1 MQRTLAEIS
10 LNPKLIIFDCDGVL
24 VDSEPIANKV
34 LAKLLSEIGIPTTYE
49 QSLDLFLGK
58 SWKDSLIIINELLG
72 KKPPPDLYEIY
83 MDRMFKEFED
93 HLRPIQGIE
102 QVLQSINANYCV
114 ASSGPHQKIRKTLGV
129 TGLLPLFEGKIFSST
144 DVGKGKPE
152 PDLFLHACSMMGYTP
167 QQTIVIEDSLAG
179 IQAARS
185 AGMRVFVYRPSSNEK
200 YQKDNNEVITFRSM
214 NTLSE
219 LIDKA

>member
-1 MQRTLAEIS
+1 
-10 LNPKLIIFDCDGVL
+10 
-24 VDSEPIANKV
+24 V
-34 LAKLLSEIGIPTTYE
+34 LAKLLSEIGLPTTYE

-83 MDRMFKEFED
+83 MNRMFKEFED

-102 QVLQSINANYCV
+102 QALRSINANYCV

-152 PDLFLHACSMMGYTP
+152 PDIFLHACSIMGYTP
-167 QQTIVIEDSLAG
+167 KQTIVIEDSLVG

-200 YQKDNNEVITFRSM
+200 YEKDSNEVITFRSM

>member
-1 MQRTLAEIS
+1 MS

-49 QSLDLFLGK
+49 QSLGIFLGK
-58 SWKDSLIIINELLG
+58 SWKDSLIVINELLG

>member
-1 MQRTLAEIS
+1 M
-10 LNPKLIIFDCDGVL
+10 
-24 VDSEPIANKV
+24 
-34 LAKLLSEIGIPTTYE
+34 LSEIGIPTTYE
-49 QSLDLFLGK
+49 QSLSLFLGK

-83 MDRMFKEFED
+83 MNRMFKEFED

>member
-1 MQRTLAEIS
+1 MS

-83 MDRMFKEFED
+83 MNRMFKEFED

-152 PDLFLHACSMMGYTP
+152 PDLFLHACSVMGYTP

-185 AGMRVFVYRPSSNEK
+185 AEMRVFVYRPPSNEK

>member
-1 MQRTLAEIS
+1 M
-10 LNPKLIIFDCDGVL
+10 LNIFIDYVMNSIGGADGAD
-24 VDSEPIANKV
+24 DS
-34 LAKLLSEIGIPTTYE
+34 IGGTDG
-49 QSLDLFLGK
+49 SDD
-58 SWKDSLIIINELLG
+58 DSIIIINELLG
-72 KKPPPDLYEIY
+72 KEPPPDLYEIY
-83 MDRMFKEFED
+83 MSRMFKEFED

-102 QVLQSINANYCV
+102 QALQSINANYCV
-114 ASSGPHQKIRKTLGV
+114 ASSGPHEKIRKTLGV
-129 TGLLPLFEGKIFSST
+129 SGLLPLFEGKIFSST

-152 PDLFLHACSMMGYTP
+152 PDLFLHACSTMGYTP

-185 AGMRVFVYRPSSNEK
+185 AKMRVFVYRPSSNKK

>member
-1 MQRTLAEIS
+1 M
-10 LNPKLIIFDCDGVL
+10 
-24 VDSEPIANKV
+24 
-34 LAKLLSEIGIPTTYE
+34 LAKLLSEIGLPTTYE

-58 SWKDSLIIINELLG
+58 SWKDSLIVINELLG

-152 PDLFLHACSMMGYTP
+152 PDLFLHACSMMSYTP

-185 AGMRVFVYRPSSNEK
+185 AGMRVFVYRPSSSEK